1 MLENIKSVYILRH
14 ILSNVSE
21 KKILLLIIHN
31 KRLQSKLNKS
41 FFHYPILSGKYII
54 YESPNKAKIYNAFDD
69 SIMYEGEYSNGKK
82 NGKIKEYD
90 KNGKLLFEGE
100 YINDY
105 RVDDTI
111 FSYGDKFES
120 EEIYENRIFDI
131 IIY

>member
-1 MLENIKSVYILRH
+1 MEYEYLNGDISGHGKEYNSDGK
-14 ILSNVSE
+14 
-21 KKILLLIIHN
+21 LI
-31 KRLQSKLNKS
+31 
-41 FFHYPILSGKYII
+41 
-54 YESPNKAKIYNAFDD
+54 
-69 SIMYEGEYSNGKK
+69 YEGEYLMNERDGEGKEYYENGNIKFEGEYSKGKK

-90 KNGKLLFEGE
+90 KNGKLLFEGK

>member
-1 MLENIKSVYILRH
+1 MNERDGEGKEYYENGNIKFEV
-14 ILSNVSE
+14 
-21 KKILLLIIHN
+21 
-31 KRLQSKLNKS
+31 
-41 FFHYPILSGKYII
+41 
-54 YESPNKAKIYNAFDD
+54 
-69 SIMYEGEYSNGKK
+69 EYSNGKK

-120 EEIYENRIFDI
+120 EEIYEIEFSTLLSTKNLISNNDFEVI
-131 IIY
+131 NFEQF